1 MNAIVDYL
9 GMFEVGSLNI
19 FLTQYWRWSPGGGG
33 HVRRCRCDERSS
45 QERIAGERVFFT
57 RGRINAH
64 TIINHFHNLN
74 KIKINRL
81 LILYSR
87 RSSLC
92 REQNCSSLR
101 KKFLFPTQ
109 ILLERFHDIIIA
121 IMIMFGSI
129 LSRISFT
136 VYPFSLRCGP
146 TSQTP
151 FAIRLLLSIT
161 RFDILKS

>member
-1 MNAIVDYL
+1 MSDAADVMRDLLRKGLQVIIIIIIIIL
-9 GMFEVGSLNI
+9 GLQVKDF
-19 FLTQYWRWSPGGGG
+19 
-33 HVRRCRCDERSS
+33 
-45 QERIAGERVFFT
+45 FFT
-57 RGRINAH
+57 KGRINAH

-74 KIKINRL
+74 KIKINQL

-121 IMIMFGSI
+121 IMITFGSI
-129 LSRISFT
+129 LSRISLT
-136 VYPFSLRCGP
+136 VYLFSLRCGP

>member
-1 MNAIVDYL
+1 MSDAADVMRDLLRKGLQVFIIIIIIIIIIL
-9 GMFEVGSLNI
+9 GLQVKE
-19 FLTQYWRWSPGGGG
+19 Y
-33 HVRRCRCDERSS
+33 
-45 QERIAGERVFFT
+45 FFCT
-57 RGRINAH
+57 KGRINAH

-74 KIKINRL
+74 KIKINQL
-81 LILYSR
+81 LMLYSR

-121 IMIMFGSI
+121 TMIMFGSI
-129 LSRISFT
+129 LSRISLT